1 MRKNKR
7 KRGGK
12 DENGYCLFRI
22 HVLQYYGLIRGGVS
36 VSTVRIVVTVVYIIA
51 CAVLVYLIYR
61 GKGQNADLAGGIVA
75 SNNETYY
82 STHGKKHTEDA
93 RRERATLIMVAVFV
107 VLSIVLN
114 MGWGL

>member
-1 MRKNKR
+1 M
-7 KRGGK
+7 
-12 DENGYCLFRI
+12 
-22 HVLQYYGLIRGGVS
+22 
-36 VSTVRIVVTVVYIIA
+36 STVRIVFTVVYIIA
-51 CAVLVYLIYR
+51 CAVLVYLIYK

-93 RRERATLIMVAVFV
+93 RRERATLVMTAVFI

-114 MGWGL
+114 MSWGL

>member
-1 MRKNKR
+1 MFQD

-22 HVLQYYGLIRGGVS
+22 HVLQYYGLIRGGVF

-51 CAVLVYLIYR
+51 CAVLVYLIYK

-82 STHGKKHTEDA
+82 STHGRKHTEDA
-93 RRERATLIMVAVFV
+93 RRERATLVMVAVFIV
-107 VLSIVLN
+107 MSVVLN
-114 MGWGL
+114 MGWGF

>member
-1 MRKNKR
+1 MSKNKR